1 MLSEFIIRKLQT
13 ARYKIL
19 KDGTYF
25 GEVPSF
31 QGVWANANNLED
43 CRTELRDIL
52 EEWMLLKVKSG
63 DKIPGFKLKMDRREL
78 VKHA

>member
-1 MLSEFIIRKLQT
+1 MLSEFITKKLQS

-19 KDGTYF
+19 KDGTYY
-25 GEVPSF
+25 GEIPGF
-31 QGVWANANNLED
+31 RGVWANADNLED
-43 CRTELRDIL
+43 CRTELREIL
-52 EEWMLLKVKSG
+52 EEWILLKVRSG